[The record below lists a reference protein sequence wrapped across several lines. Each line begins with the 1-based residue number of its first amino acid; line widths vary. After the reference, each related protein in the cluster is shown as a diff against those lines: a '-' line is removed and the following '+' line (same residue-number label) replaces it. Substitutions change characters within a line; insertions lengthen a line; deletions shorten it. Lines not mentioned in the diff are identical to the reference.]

1 MQMNRPEGNDIHW
14 LAMGVA
20 NQSTFVP
27 FFADITEVPAA
38 YKRGK
43 LPAQLNAAYW
53 IFKHASV
60 LVDSHLHD
68 FLPLLRD
75 VQKEQRIK
83 ATEMVEKTDQALA
96 LLDPSKRAA
105 YLTRQSTN
113 FAIDVLNAYKQLSLD
128 LIVKMTDYSALN
140 FNTDENL

>member
-1 MQMNRPEGNDIHW
+1 M
-14 LAMGVA
+14 
-20 NQSTFVP
+20 
-27 FFADITEVPAA
+27 
-38 YKRGK
+38 
-43 LPAQLNAAYW
+43 
-53 IFKHASV
+53 
-60 LVDSHLHD
+60 
-68 FLPLLRD
+68 
-75 VQKEQRIK
+75 QKEQRIK

-96 LLDPSKRAA
+96 LLDASKRAA